1 MKTEDK
7 VSGMQRA
14 KRQRGLTITG
24 FLFVAAVVIVAALI
38 SFRMIPAYIEY
49 YSVKKALEGAL
60 ADARDLTPAEIRR
73 SVERRLNVD
82 YVDSVRASDVE
93 VTKTGNTLMA
103 TTAWETR
110 LHLVGNVSIILEL
123 EATASR

>member
-1 MKTEDK
+1 
-7 VSGMQRA
+7 MQSA
-14 KRQRGLTITG
+14 KRQHGLTITG
-24 FLFVAAVVIVAALI
+24 FLFVAAVVIVAALV

-60 ADARDLTPAEIRR
+60 NDARDLSSAEIRR

-93 VTKTGNTLMA
+93 VTKSGNTVTAA
-103 TTAWETR
+103 TTWEKR
-110 LHLVGNVSIILEL
+110 LHMVGNVSIILEF

>member
-1 MKTEDK
+1 
-7 VSGMQRA
+7 MQSA
-14 KRQRGLTITG
+14 KRQHGLTITG
-24 FLFVAAVVIVAALI
+24 FLFVAAVVIIAALV

-60 ADARDLTPAEIRR
+60 NDARDLSPAEIRR

-93 VTKTGNTLMA
+93 VTKSGNTVTAA
-103 TTAWETR
+103 TTWEKR
-110 LHLVGNVSIILEL
+110 LHMVGNVSIILEF

>member
-1 MKTEDK
+1 
-7 VSGMQRA
+7 MQRA

-24 FLFVAAVVIVAALI
+24 FLFVAAVVIVAALV

-60 ADARDLTPAEIRR
+60 TDARDLSPAEIRR

-93 VTKTGNTLMA
+93 VTKTGNMLMA
-103 TTAWETR
+103 TTAWEKR
-110 LHLVGNVSIILEL
+110 LHLVGNVSIILEF

>member
-1 MKTEDK
+1 
-7 VSGMQRA
+7 MQRA

-24 FLFVAAVVIVAALI
+24 FLFVAAVVIVVALV

-49 YSVKKALEGAL
+49 FSVKKALEGAL
-60 ADARDLTPAEIRR
+60 ADARDLSPAEIRR

-93 VTKTGNTLMA
+93 VTKTGNGLTA
-103 TTAWETR
+103 ATAWEKR
-110 LHLVGNVSIILEL
+110 LPLVGNVSIVLEF